1 MTQKNR
7 EYLYGKN
14 AVRECLR
21 AQRRHIHRLY
31 LAKGMKPTPL
41 VQEVIQRARKLKIPT
56 QEVPRKKLDSWGASH
71 QGMTLE
77 TGRFPTVD
85 IGDILKHAT
94 KQNEAPFI
102 LALDHLEDPHNVG
115 ALLRTAEIVGVHGVI
130 LPGRRSAGITP
141 TVVNTSA
148 GASEH
153 LRVAIVSNLAQT
165 LNTLKKEG
173 LWVAGVEK
181 DPAAQPYHQV
191 DLNMPLVLTLG
202 SEGRGVTRL
211 IRQTCDLL
219 LQFPMRGHIE
229 SLNASVAGGLAL
241 YEAWRARQFS
251 R

>member
-56 QEVPRKKLDSWGASH
+56 QEVPRKKLDFWGASH
-71 QGMTLE
+71 QGMALE

-85 IGDILKHAT
+85 ISDILKHAV

-130 LPGRRSAGITP
+130 LPDRRSAGITP

-148 GASEH
+148 GASE
-153 LRVAIVSNLAQT
+153 LMDVSMVVNLADTIKTLKDYGFTVFGADGGGDLEISEIEWPEKTAIVMGGEAKGMRRLT
-165 LNTLKKEG
+165 KENCDH
-173 LWVAGVEK
+173 LFRI
-181 DPAAQPYHQV
+181 PADGY
-191 DLNMPLVLTLG
+191 
-202 SEGRGVTRL
+202 
-211 IRQTCDLL
+211 
-219 LQFPMRGHIE
+219 E
-229 SLNASVAGGLAL
+229 SLNVSAAAAVAL
-241 YEAWRARQFS
+241 YQIKISADKR
-251 R
+251 